1 MNLVNLDDQSH
12 PKVNLENLNK
22 DLAFLSDNIHKDQNN
37 LDNLANL

>member
-1 MNLVNLDDQSH
+1 MNLANLDDQSH

-22 DLAFLSDNIHKDQNN
+22 DRELLSDNNHKDQNN